1 MIWANGFFNNPF
13 RGLTLQKYILRERL
27 AALSLEI
34 RNYPTPI
41 ARCDLHLPALIEERA
56 RLLEQLKNLDGD
68 RDAA

>member
-1 MIWANGFFNNPF
+1 MKAALEKRI
-13 RGLTLQKYILRERL
+13 

-56 RLLEQLKNLDGD
+56 GLMEKLEELNDQGSCGPAAIWINDGGFN
-68 RDAA
+68 AA